1 MLSNS
6 IGVHMARPVSDV
18 LTEREAQIME
28 ILWQEGEATAEAVRQ
43 ALPDEP
49 HDSTVRTLLRVLK
62 DKGYVRIHGRQPAKY
77 LPRVSREQAQRK
89 ATRSLLSRLFGGAAD
104 VLVLRL
110 LEDEQLTPQQIDQLK
125 RKLHT
130 RPRKGGKP

>member
-1 MLSNS
+1 
-6 IGVHMARPVSDV
+6 MARPASDF

-28 ILWQEGEATAEAVRQ
+28 VLWRAGAATAETVRQ

-62 DKGYVRIHGRQPAKY
+62 DKGYVRIQGRQPAKY
-77 LPRVSREQAQRK
+77 LPRVSREQAQSK
-89 ATRSLLSRLFGGAAD
+89 AARSLLARLFGGAAD
-104 VLVLRL
+104 ALVLRL

-125 RKLHT
+125 RKLQS
-130 RPRKGGKP
+130 RPRKGGRP